1 MLNVPSL
8 VSKTIQFLIAFI
20 KYFACC
26 NQKLDGGKA
35 WEQGYNVPYWANSP
49 NIWLAKKCATEMLQ
63 NLHAVCLVP

>member
-1 MLNVPSL
+1 MLNVLSL

-20 KYFACC
+20 KYFAYC

-35 WEQGYNVPYWANSP
+35 WEQGYNVPYWVNSP
-49 NIWLAKKCATEMLQ
+49 NICLAKKGATEMLQ